1 MTRFYAFIVF
11 FSFAIVAFAQPH
23 KLSGVVHDRDGNR
36 LPLAYVFISPDSITI
51 VTDDAGHFS
60 VRVTAGRK
68 QVRVS
73 FIGYDVLR
81 RSLLVKRDT
90 SLSLLMQTRH
100 NELQEVVVRAQRNL
114 QEEIFQSSR
123 ASTNVLTKEN
133 INAIPVLGGEADVI
147 KALQLLPGTVR
158 GIEGSSD
165 LFVRGGA
172 ADQNLVL
179 LDDAPIYNTSH
190 LFGFLS
196 VFNPD
201 VLDRVEAING
211 GFPAEYGGR
220 LSSILNVRTTQTVA
234 ERTHVAGDVGILASR
249 LYIEQPVVKDKASFW
264 IAGRRTYIDQV
275 IRITGE
281 ELPYFFL

>member
-1 MTRFYAFIVF
+1 MQGTFPFV
-11 FSFAIVAFAQPH
+11 
-23 KLSGVVHDRDGNR
+23 L
-36 LPLAYVFISPDSITI
+36 LPEE
-51 VTDDAGHFS
+51 
-60 VRVTAGRK
+60 K

-158 GIEGSSD
+158 GIEGGSD

-249 LYIEQPVVKDKASFW
+249 LYTEQPVVKTKQAF
-264 IAGRRTYIDQV
+264 G
-275 IRITGE
+275 
-281 ELPYFFL
+281 